1 MVQPRGIILP
11 LTVQVTISSLR
22 LPPPPES
29 PLGATVGAE
38 GQGHTYIHCQYNS
51 WRQSQQS
58 PVEVTTHLKGN
69 SAMLS
74 APKLHLVDSSLQP
87 SGHKS
92 DSSTTKSPLP
102 HLKLQISQCWGVCG
116 GGGRRLLWSKDPDHQ
131 VAQHIPQML
140 HWTLCPHLLA
150 VCVLSVRACWV
161 LHCPGC
167 CWRWPGTH
175 NPSRESVPSHEQTL
189 RFPQCLQGLENGG
202 ESGPYIRDTHTHT
215 HAHTPVMIFFH
226 CEDSDDRPLII
237 YLPMG
242 LWLS

>member
-69 SAMLS
+69 GAMLS

-92 DSSTTKSPLP
+92 DSSTTRPPLP

-116 GGGRRLLWSKDPDHQ
+116 GGGRRLL
-131 VAQHIPQML
+131 
-140 HWTLCPHLLA
+140 
-150 VCVLSVRACWV
+150 
-161 LHCPGC
+161 
-167 CWRWPGTH
+167 
-175 NPSRESVPSHEQTL
+175 
-189 RFPQCLQGLENGG
+189 
-202 ESGPYIRDTHTHT
+202 
-215 HAHTPVMIFFH
+215 
-226 CEDSDDRPLII
+226 
-237 YLPMG
+237 
-242 LWLS
+242 

>member
-69 SAMLS
+69 GAMLS

-92 DSSTTKSPLP
+92 DSSTTKPPLP
-102 HLKLQISQCWGVCG
+102 HLKLQISQCWGFLWWWWKKTAVKQRPWPPG
-116 GGGRRLLWSKDPDHQ
+116 GPTYTSDAALNSVSSPACCVRIICEG
-131 VAQHIPQML
+131 ML
-140 HWTLCPHLLA
+140 GSPLPRMLLA
-150 VCVLSVRACWV
+150 MTWNS
-161 LHCPGC
+161 
-167 CWRWPGTH
+167 
-175 NPSRESVPSHEQTL
+175 
-189 RFPQCLQGLENGG
+189 
-202 ESGPYIRDTHTHT
+202 
-215 HAHTPVMIFFH
+215 
-226 CEDSDDRPLII
+226 
-237 YLPMG
+237 
-242 LWLS
+242 